1 MAKTKIFC
9 DIADSKTIKEFN
21 KKKIKLNITAVY
33 TVAQVRKI
41 NKCLDNKSKSIISIF
56 AGRMSDTGIDPW
68 PIMKKAIQIT
78 NKKKKVEILWAS
90 TREPYNYIQ
99 ARQLNCQIITMP
111 PKIIEKVSKFGK
123 TFNQLTLDTVKAFLV
138 DSKKSRFKI

>member
-1 MAKTKIFC
+1 MTLQRFLWIEEEDNIGEL
-9 DIADSKTIKEFN
+9 DISWNFLVDYNNYS
-21 KKKIKLNITAVY
+21 
-33 TVAQVRKI
+33 QVRKI

-123 TFNQLTLDTVKAFLV
+123 TLNQLTLDTVKAFLV